1 MYKKT
6 TDLISHKFKMKNITV
21 YENKIK
27 ENSHRIPEKQIMKLH
42 TIFYSDFGHLSMI
55 LFYKPYV
62 SVDKFF
68 LLISCLVI
76 VANLFMNNLFR
87 DILIFSVQKLFKIL
101 FPNLYLDI
109 SFIRKEIIAIKP
121 NISSFVC
128 KTHRK
133 KSDFFCLNN
142 VKHK

>member
-1 MYKKT
+1 
-6 TDLISHKFKMKNITV
+6 MKNITV

-42 TIFYSDFGHLSMI
+42 TILYPDFGHLSMI

-87 DILIFSVQKLFKIL
+87 DILCS
-101 FPNLYLDI
+101 
-109 SFIRKEIIAIKP
+109 
-121 NISSFVC
+121 
-128 KTHRK
+128 KT
-133 KSDFFCLNN
+133 F
-142 VKHK
+142 